1 MRFSKAV
8 VKYRVAI
15 LIVALALLAPAVLGM
30 VNTRINYDMLNY
42 LPEDMD
48 TVIGQNE
55 LLERLRQGRVLA
67 GDRGGYAREGR
78 GGAEGEDRS
87 RWSTWTACCGTTAL
101 PTCAMPM
108 ELLPDSLYDE
118 IQHGERHA

>member
-30 VNTRINYDMLNY
+30 VNTRINYDMLDY

-55 LLERLRQGRVLA
+55 LLSDFGKGAFSMLVMGVAMIGVSLLGTKADGNGPQIQQKRGFCCFRGL
-67 GDRGGYAREGR
+67 DRGL
-78 GGAEGEDRS
+78 
-87 RWSTWTACCGTTAL
+87 W
-101 PTCAMPM
+101 
-108 ELLPDSLYDE
+108 
-118 IQHGERHA
+118 

>member
-30 VNTRINYDMLNY
+30 VNTRINYDMLDY

-48 TVIGQNE
+48 TVIVYRNIKGVQFTPE
-55 LLERLRQGRVLA
+55 GEYIVSYAQKCIDDYKDVKRVLQPGCERTFASLPRAFAPA
-67 GDRGGYAREGR
+67 GKIE
-78 GGAEGEDRS
+78 
-87 RWSTWTACCGTTAL
+87 
-101 PTCAMPM
+101 
-108 ELLPDSLYDE
+108 
-118 IQHGERHA
+118 

>member
-15 LIVALALLAPAVLGM
+15 LIVALVLLVPAVFGM
-30 VNTRINYDMLNY
+30 VNTRINYDMLDY

-78 GGAEGEDRS
+78 GGAEGEDRRGGARGQRGVVRQHCRPAPAHGAS
-87 RWSTWTACCGTTAL
+87 AGQRLS
-101 PTCAMPM
+101 
-108 ELLPDSLYDE
+108 E
-118 IQHGERHA
+118 IQHRQRHA